1 MEFRILGPLEVVDG
15 VSPLPL
21 GGPKQRA
28 LLLVLLLHAREV
40 VSVDVLVDALW
51 SGTPPRTAATAI
63 QNFVSGLR
71 KLLGSDRLVT
81 KTPGYV
87 LLVDEEELDA
97 TRVDRLVARA
107 RAADPEKA
115 LALLREAE
123 ALWRGPPLADV
134 AYESFAQPAVARLEE
149 LRTSVREDRID
160 AALAVGRDSQV
171 LAELEGLVAEQP
183 LRERSRAQLMTA
195 LYRMGRQAEALHVYQ
210 EGRRLLA
217 DELGLEPGPALKEL
231 HRQILR
237 QERALSPAVSRDG
250 GDDSVERAARA
261 LQAGRLVSVLGA
273 PTAELAHRLGDL
285 GDVPASHGRELA
297 RVAQYV
303 AVTNGAGPLH
313 DDLRD
318 LLATTLEPT
327 EVHRLFARLATLLR
341 ERGAAPQ
348 LIVTT
353 AYDLTLE
360 DALLEAGEAFD
371 VVWYLSS
378 GPHRGKFCHLSPEG
392 TARVID
398 VPNRYADE
406 VDPDRRTVVL
416 KLHGGL
422 DRTPNRTWESFVITE
437 DDYIDYLPPGGLAR
451 AVPVSIAARLR
462 RSHFLFLGYGA
473 SEWNLRL
480 VLNRLWGGSTVNY
493 RSWAVVDS
501 GSPLEHAMW
510 RSRDVDVVD
519 VPVERY
525 LASLAQQAAL
535 DLEVAQ

>member
-1 MEFRILGPLEVVDG
+1 VEFRILGPLEVVDG
-15 VSPLPL
+15 ESPLPL

-40 VSVDVLVDALW
+40 VSMDVLADALW
-51 SGTPPRTAATAI
+51 SGAPPRTAATAI
-63 QNFVSGLR
+63 QNFVSELR
-71 KLLGSDRLVT
+71 KVLGSERLVT

-87 LLVDEEELDA
+87 LLVDDEELDA

-107 RAADPEKA
+107 RSADPEKA
-115 LALLREAE
+115 LTLLSEAE
-123 ALWRGPPLADV
+123 SLWRGPPLADV

-160 AALAVGRDSQV
+160 AALAIGRDSQV
-171 LAELEGLVAEQP
+171 IAELEGLVAEQP

-210 EGRRLLA
+210 EGRRLLT

-237 QERALSPAVSRDG
+237 QERALAPAVSRDG
-250 GDDSVERAARA
+250 GEDGVERAARA

-273 PTAELAHRLGDL
+273 PTVELARRLGDL
-285 GDVPASHGRELA
+285 GDVPASHGRELP

-303 AVTNGAGPLH
+303 AVTSGAGPLH
-313 DDLRD
+313 DELRD
-318 LLATTLEPT
+318 LLTATLEPT

-392 TARVID
+392 KVRVID

-422 DRTPNRTWESFVITE
+422 DRTPERTWESFVITE
-437 DDYIDYLPPGGLAR
+437 DDFIDYLPPGGLGR

-501 GSPLEHAMW
+501 GTPLERAMW

-519 VPVERY
+519 VPVEKY

-535 DLEVAQ
+535 ELEVAQ

>member
-15 VSPLPL
+15 ESPLPL

-40 VSVDVLVDALW
+40 VSMDALADALW

-81 KTPGYV
+81 KAPGYV

-250 GDDSVERAARA
+250 GGDSVERAARA

-273 PTAELAHRLGDL
+273 PMTELAQRLGDL
-285 GDVPASHGRELA
+285 GDVPASHGRELP

-318 LLATTLEPT
+318 LLATTVEPT
-327 EVHRLFARLATLLR
+327 EVHRLFARLATILR

-422 DRTPNRTWESFVITE
+422 DRMPERTWESFVITE
-437 DDYIDYLPPGGLAR
+437 DDYIDYLPPGGLGR

>member
-1 MEFRILGPLEVVDG
+1 VEFRILGPLEVVDG
-15 VSPLPL
+15 ESPLPL

-40 VSVDVLVDALW
+40 VSVDLLVDALW

-63 QNFVSGLR
+63 QNFVSALR

-81 KTPGYV
+81 KAPGYV
-87 LLVDEEELDA
+87 LLVDDEELDA

-285 GDVPASHGRELA
+285 GDVPASHGRELP

-313 DDLRD
+313 DELRD
-318 LLATTLEPT
+318 LLTATLEPT
-327 EVHRLFARLATLLR
+327 EVHRLFARLARLLR

-392 TARVID
+392 TVRVID

-406 VDPDRRTVVL
+406 LDPDRRTVVL

-422 DRTPNRTWESFVITE
+422 DRTPERTWESFVITE